1 MAASLRDD
9 AARARD
15 DADRLGRDTRRTAEN
30 GREALPGL
38 ARQAGDRA
46 RDRAR
51 DLLGDRVDRWRDQA
65 EEVADVAG
73 ENLENARVYVVE
85 RVQERPLTA
94 TLAALGV
101 GFLLGALLS
110 GSRR

>member
-1 MAASLRDD
+1 MASFRDD
-9 AARARD
+9 AKGVQD
-15 DADRLGRDTRRTAEN
+15 DAERLGRDTRQAARA
-30 GREALPGL
+30 GRAAAPDL
-38 ARQAGDRA
+38 ARQAS
-46 RDRAR
+46 DRAR
-51 DLLGDRVDRWRDQA
+51 DLLGDRADKWRGQA
-65 EEVADVAG
+65 EELADHAG
-73 ENLENARVYVVE
+73 DNLESARVYVVE

>member
-9 AARARD
+9 ASRVRS
-15 DADRLGRDTRRTAEN
+15 DAERMGRDTKRAAAR
-30 GREALPGL
+30 GREALPDL
-38 ARQAGDRA
+38 ARQATDKA
-46 RDRAR
+46 RDV
-51 DLLGDRVDRWRDQA
+51 LGDRVDRWRDQA
-65 EEVADVAG
+65 EEAAGAAG

-101 GFLLGALLS
+101 GFLLGALLT
-110 GSRR
+110 GARR

>member
-1 MAASLRDD
+1 MAASPLRDD
-9 AARARD
+9 ASRVRS
-15 DADRLGRDTRRTAEN
+15 DAERLGRNAK
-30 GREALPGL
+30 REAISGRDALPDL
-38 ARQAGDRA
+38 ARQAGDHA
-46 RDRAR
+46 RG
-51 DLLGDRVDRWRDQA
+51 LLGDRVDRWRGHA
-65 EEVADVAG
+65 EEAADVAG

>member
-9 AARARD
+9 AAEVRD
-15 DADRLGRDTRRTAEN
+15 GAGRLARDTRRTAAD
-30 GREALPGL
+30 GREALPKL
-38 ARQAGDRA
+38 ARQAGDK
-46 RDRAR
+46 AR

-65 EEVADVAG
+65 EDVADVAG
-73 ENLENARVYVVE
+73 ENLESARVYVVE

>member
-1 MAASLRDD
+1 MATFRDD
-9 AARARD
+9 ASRVGD
-15 DADRLGRDTRRTAEN
+15 DAERLGRDTRRAAQS
-30 GREALPGL
+30 GRDAVPEY
-38 ARQAGDRA
+38 ARQAA
-46 RDRAR
+46 DRAR
-51 DLLGDRVDRWRDQA
+51 DLIGDRADKLRGQA
-65 EEVADVAG
+65 EEFADLAG
-73 ENLENARVYVVE
+73 DNLESARVFVVD

>member
-1 MAASLRDD
+1 MASPRAD
-9 AARARD
+9 AARVHD
-15 DADRLGRDTRRTAEN
+15 DADRLGRDV
-30 GREALPGL
+30 GRAADRSRDALPEY
-38 ARQAGDRA
+38 ARQAA
-46 RDRAR
+46 DRAR
-51 DLLGDRVDRWRDQA
+51 DLLGDRADKWRDQA
-65 EEVADVAG
+65 EEFADLAG
-73 ENLENARVYVVE
+73 ENLEHARVYVVE

>member
-1 MAASLRDD
+1 MASSFGDRAGRLQDD
-9 AARARD
+9 ASRLRRD
-15 DADRLGRDTRRTAEN
+15 AGRDASDA
-30 GREALPGL
+30 GDALPGL

-46 RDRAR
+46 RD
-51 DLLGDRVDRWRDQA
+51 LLGDRVDRWRGQA
-65 EEVADVAG
+65 EEVADHAG

>member
-1 MAASLRDD
+1 MASFRDD
-9 AARARD
+9 AARVHD
-15 DADRLGRDTRRTAEN
+15 DAERLGRDAGRAAER
-30 GREALPGL
+30 GRDALPDY
-38 ARQAGDRA
+38 ARQAA
-46 RDRAR
+46 DRAR
-51 DLLGDRVDRWRDQA
+51 DLLGDRADKWRDQA
-65 EEVADVAG
+65 EEYADIAG
-73 ENLENARVYVVE
+73 EGLENARVYVVE

>member
-1 MAASLRDD
+1 MAASSLRDASRVRGD
-9 AARARD
+9 AE
-15 DADRLGRDTRRTAEN
+15 RLGRTAKRDAAS
-30 GREALPGL
+30 GRDALPDL
-38 ARQAGDRA
+38 ARQATDK
-46 RDRAR
+46 AR

-65 EEVADVAG
+65 EEAADLAG

>member
-1 MAASLRDD
+1 MPSFRDD
-9 AARARD
+9 VDRVQD
-15 DADRLGRDTRRTAEN
+15 DAERLGRDARRTAER
-30 GREALPGL
+30 GRDALPEY
-38 ARQAGDRA
+38 ARQAA
-46 RDRAR
+46 DRAR
-51 DLLGDRVDRWRDQA
+51 DLLGDRADEWRGRA
-65 EEVADVAG
+65 EEIADLAG

>member
-1 MAASLRDD
+1 MAASSLRDD
-9 AARARD
+9 ASRVRD
-15 DADRLGRDTRRTAEN
+15 DAERLGRNAKRQAAD
-30 GREALPGL
+30 GRDALPGL
-38 ARQAGDRA
+38 ARQAT
-46 RDRAR
+46 DRAR

-65 EEVADVAG
+65 EEAADLAG

-85 RVQERPLTA
+85 RVQDRPLTA